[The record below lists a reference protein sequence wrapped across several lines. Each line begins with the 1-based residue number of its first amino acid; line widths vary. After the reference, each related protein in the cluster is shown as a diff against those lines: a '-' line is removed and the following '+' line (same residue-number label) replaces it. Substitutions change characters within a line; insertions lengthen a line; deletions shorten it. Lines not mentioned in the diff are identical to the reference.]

1 MSNIFISYRRGDSI
15 ATAGRIRDR
24 LVQQYGRPRVFVDV
38 DDIPHGRDFVKV
50 LQDKVAECGVLLAI
64 IGPSWT
70 SALDE
75 KGNRRIDD
83 PHDFV
88 GIEIG
93 SALKR
98 GEIAVIPVLVDGA
111 KMPVAEELPEYMKPL
126 ARRNAIELRN
136 TQFGTDVERLIRS
149 IDAVTGGGRGWGKMV
164 AGLAVVAALGAAG
177 VAGWPYVQQWRG
189 EPNKVQAPGSQPP
202 GIQVEGQREATAIT
216 PLPAQKAAP
225 AASVNPGGK
234 EDIAAHLLK
243 LQQAL
248 RPAGGRVDVK
258 MSSGTRVPLGKD
270 IVFEITARNAGRL
283 MLIDVNADNEVTQI
297 FPNQFVKGEQFER
310 VPAGRPI
317 AVPGP
322 GYGFTGFRASEP
334 VGRGVVLAL
343 VLPSALPVDGL
354 TLSRAQID
362 KGFQPVNSPV
372 AYLNQLIGH
381 IAGAIGD
388 KGKGPPEDWAFTRI
402 EYEIVR

>member
-70 SALDE
+70 TALDD

-111 KMPVAEELPEYMKPL
+111 KMPVAEELPDHLKPL

-136 TQFGTDVERLIRS
+136 TQFGTDAERLIRS
-149 IDAVTGGGRGWGKMV
+149 IDAATGGGRGFPWGKMV
-164 AGLAVVAALGAAG
+164 AGLAAVGALGAAG

-189 EPNKVQAPGSQPP
+189 EPSKVQAPG
-202 GIQVEGQREATAIT
+202 IQAPGQREATIT
-216 PLPAQKAAP
+216 APLPAQKAAP
-225 AASVNPGGK
+225 VASANPGK

-243 LQQAL
+243 LQQTL
-248 RPAGGRVDVK
+248 RPAEGRVDVK
-258 MSSGTRVPLGKD
+258 MSSGTRIPLGKD

-283 MLIDVNADNEVTQI
+283 MLIDINADNEITQI
-297 FPNQFVKGEQFER
+297 FPNQFVKGEQLER
-310 VPAGRPI
+310 VPAERAI

-343 VLPSALPVDGL
+343 VLPPSLPIDGL
-354 TLSRAQID
+354 SLSRAQID

-372 AYLNQLIGH
+372 AYLNQRIGH
-381 IAGAIGD
+381 IGGAIGD
-388 KGKGPPEDWAFTRI
+388 KGKGAPDDWAFTRI